1 MSAPWQ
7 PAACAR
13 PLRRWAPEQM
23 QVICGVLDSCLSEW
37 AAAWALRLPQP
48 AASSCAPA
56 TPFNAKAGVEMHGR
70 REHAAAW
77 VLPAER
83 LPARIAEALFGR
95 AAESPLALELVR
107 ACAQD
112 APRRV
117 LATFGMDV
125 VEAPE
130 TPPPECTLPWSGCV
144 VALPPFGPP
153 VLLNV
158 AAVQAV
164 LRERELERTDTW
176 APGLP
181 SSPLVSV
188 AGALSEAPFPLQV
201 HLEGCELEFGVLQ
214 DLQVGDLLRVTHR
227 LEAAATVR
235 TPDGCTLFRGYLAR
249 RHGRKA
255 VELAPL
261 Y

>member
-7 PAACAR
+7 PTGCAR
-13 PLRRWAPEQM
+13 PLRLWAPEQM
-23 QVICGVLDSCLSEW
+23 QVVCDVVDDCLSQW
-37 AAAWALRLPQP
+37 AAAWGIRLPQ
-48 AASSCAPA
+48 AATSSCAPA
-56 TPFNAKAGVEMHGR
+56 RPFDVEPVGTHGR
-70 REHAAAW
+70 RGHAAAW
-77 VLPAER
+77 VLPAKQ
-83 LPARIAEALFGR
+83 LPSGIAQALFGR
-95 AAESPLALELVR
+95 AAESPLALELVHS
-107 ACAQD
+107 CAQD
-112 APRRV
+112 ASRRV
-117 LATFGMDV
+117 LAGFGMDP

-130 TPPPECTLPWSGCV
+130 TPPPECTTPWSGCV

-158 AAVQAV
+158 AAVQAL
-164 LRERELERTDTW
+164 LRERGLEGADTR

-181 SSPLVSV
+181 SLPLESV
-188 AGALSEAPFPLQV
+188 THALSEAPFPVQV

-235 TPDGCTLFRGYLAR
+235 TPEGCTLFRGYLAR
-249 RHGRKA
+249 RHGRKV
-255 VELAPL
+255 VELAPV